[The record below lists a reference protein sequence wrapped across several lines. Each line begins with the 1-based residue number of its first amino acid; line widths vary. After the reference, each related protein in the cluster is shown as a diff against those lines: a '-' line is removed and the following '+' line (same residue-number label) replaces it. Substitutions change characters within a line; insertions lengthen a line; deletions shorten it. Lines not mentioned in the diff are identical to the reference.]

1 MNATE
6 RGDHAASTADDDHE
20 AYLER
25 SRQKWDRWSR
35 IYGINER
42 DTEPIRREMIDLLEL
57 EPGDAVVEVGCG
69 PGVNF
74 ELLRE
79 AVGSEGRV
87 LGIDYSPEMLARA
100 RERIDEHGWENVE
113 VRREDATRADLDPE
127 SFDAAV
133 AAQALSAMP
142 DVRAVVDLVHDAL
155 RPGGR
160 LGVYGVRLVPSG
172 RATVLNPFILR
183 FYRWFANWNDEE
195 EVLAELER
203 AFEDVDVVSTYALGT
218 NYVAAAT
225 KGRGRDGETD
235 G

>member
-6 RGDHAASTADDDHE
+6 RGEPSSEMDDDHQ
-20 AYLER
+20 AFLER
-25 SRQKWDRWSR
+25 SQRKWDRWSR
-35 IYGINER
+35 IYAINEW
-42 DTEPIRREMIDLLEL
+42 DTESIRREMIDQLDL

-79 AVGSEGRV
+79 RVGPEGQV
-87 LGIDYSPEMLARA
+87 LGIDYSPEMVARA
-100 RERIDEHGWENVE
+100 QERIDEHGWENVE
-113 VRREDATRADLDPE
+113 VRREDATRADLPSE

-133 AAQALSAMP
+133 AAQALSSMP
-142 DVRAVVDLVHDAL
+142 DVRAVVELLYDAL

-172 RATVLNPFILR
+172 PATVLNPFILR

-195 EVLAELER
+195 DVLVELER
-203 AFEDVDVVSTYALGT
+203 TFEDVEVVSTYALET
-218 NYVAAAT
+218 NYVGSAT
-225 KGRGRDGETD
+225 KSADADG
-235 G
+235 GGA